1 MEVKEKSGK
10 VSGFER
16 HLQTVLVMAVVA
28 LLSWG
33 GSKASEGLE
42 TLTRLDER
50 MGVMKESLD
59 QLKGVGAE
67 VQNLNFRL
75 QRVEQR
81 LDRVERG
88 SG

>member
-1 MEVKEKSGK
+1 MDVKETSDR

-16 HLQTVLVMAVVA
+16 HLQTVMWMLLVA
-28 LLSWG
+28 LLGWG

-67 VQNLNFRL
+67 VQNLSFRL
-75 QRVEQR
+75 QRLEVRVDHLEQR
-81 LDRVERG
+81 G
-88 SG
+88 G